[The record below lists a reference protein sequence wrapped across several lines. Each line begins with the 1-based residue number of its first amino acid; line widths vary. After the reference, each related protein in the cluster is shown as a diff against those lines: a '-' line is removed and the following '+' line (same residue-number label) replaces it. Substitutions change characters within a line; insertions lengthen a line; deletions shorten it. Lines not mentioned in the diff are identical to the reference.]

1 MPNKDKE
8 GLPTCFV
15 ESMSLGVP
23 CVGTDYSGIS
33 ELIDH
38 EVNGM
43 LSKEKDIQDI
53 TSKMCKLYDMIKN
66 DNTGSISKSCKL
78 KVSSMFDNEQNINL
92 LIKHLK

>member
-23 CVGTDYSGIS
+23 CVGTNYSGIP

-43 LSKEKDIQDI
+43 LSKEKDVQDI
-53 TSKMCKLYDMIKN
+53 TSKMCKLYEMIKN
-66 DNTGSISKSCKL
+66 DNAGSISESCKL
-78 KVSSMFDNEQNINL
+78 KASSMFNNEENINL
-92 LIKHLK
+92 LLEYLK